1 MLAAL
6 DVAQESLIRIFLIQK
21 MLKQLMR
28 YIYNPVTQELD
39 DTTDKNFGKKNMKIK
54 EYNQM
59 MNYLTRREPTIKE
72 SKGAFKQAV
81 RDYNKEP
88 AKLVDSPILK
98 NNINAVPKRD
108 ISDHIDQQRHIY
120 EGTPLSEK
128 NKKINVALAKG
139 GTPKKEKKLSYK
151 EQYNQYFGGGIPK
164 NKTPL
169 ATEKNNIV
177 IAMSETP
184 AEEFQLDLSAEMEQ
198 FKEWLKKNKNGTYK
212 EFLKDKTAM
221 LTEEQKK
228 DPKIIDLEPYLP
240 SFEDIIKEYELEQEQ
255 KKETLEQFINR
266 RSEEIRL
273 TEADR
278 VGVSSLLRRKL

>member
-1 MLAAL
+1 
-6 DVAQESLIRIFLIQK
+6 
-21 MLKQLMR
+21 
-28 YIYNPVTQELD
+28 
-39 DTTDKNFGKKNMKIK
+39 MKIK

-139 GTPKKEKKLSYK
+139 GTPKKEKKLSK
-151 EQYNQYFGGGIPK
+151 TEQYNKYFGGGIPK

>member
-1 MLAAL
+1 
-6 DVAQESLIRIFLIQK
+6 
-21 MLKQLMR
+21 
-28 YIYNPVTQELD
+28 
-39 DTTDKNFGKKNMKIK
+39 
-54 EYNQM
+54 M

-128 NKKINVALAKG
+128 NKKINAVLAKG
-139 GTPKKEKKLSYK
+139 GT
-151 EQYNQYFGGGIPK
+151 PK

>member
-1 MLAAL
+1 
-6 DVAQESLIRIFLIQK
+6 
-21 MLKQLMR
+21 
-28 YIYNPVTQELD
+28 
-39 DTTDKNFGKKNMKIK
+39 MKIK
-54 EYNQM
+54 EYNEM
-59 MNYLTRREPTIKE
+59 MAYLTRRP
-72 SKGAFKQAV
+72 
-81 RDYNKEP
+81 P

-108 ISDHIDQQRHIY
+108 ILDYVDQQRHIY

-128 NKKINVALAKG
+128 NKKINAALAKG
-139 GTPKKEKKLSYK
+139 GTA
-151 EQYNQYFGGGIPK
+151 K

-169 ATEKNNIV
+169 ATKKNNIV

-184 AEEFQLDLSAEMEQ
+184 KEEADLLLGSEAEQ
-198 FKEWLKKNKNGTYK
+198 FMKWLEKNKDKTYNDW
-212 EFLKDKTAM
+212 LKDKKAI

-255 KKETLEQFINR
+255 KKETLEQFIKR

-273 TEADR
+273 AEADAA
-278 VGVSSLLRRKL
+278 GVSSLLRRKL

>member
-1 MLAAL
+1 
-6 DVAQESLIRIFLIQK
+6 
-21 MLKQLMR
+21 MR

-39 DTTDKNFGKKNMKIK
+39 DTRDKNFGKKNMKIS

-81 RDYNKEP
+81 KDYNKEP
-88 AKLVDSPILK
+88 AKLADAEILK
-98 NNINAVPKRD
+98 NNINARPKRD
-108 ISDHIDQQRHIY
+108 MLDYINQQLHTY
-120 EGTPLSEK
+120 DGAPLSEK

-139 GTPKKEKKLSYK
+139 GTPKKEKKLSK
-151 EQYNQYFGGGIPK
+151 TEQYNKYFGGAIPK

-177 IAMSETP
+177 IAMSESP
-184 AEEFQLDLSAEMEQ
+184 AEEYQLQLGIELKQ
-198 FKEWLKKNKNGTYK
+198 FEEWLKKNKNGTYK
-212 EFLKDKTAM
+212 EYLEDKSAM

-240 SFEDIIKEYELEQEQ
+240 NFEDVIKEYEKEQEE
-255 KKETLEQFINR
+255 KKESLNEYIKR
-266 RSEEIRL
+266 RSNEML
-273 TEADR
+273 LAEADT
-278 VGVSSLLRRKL
+278 VGVSSLLRRKI

>member
-1 MLAAL
+1 
-6 DVAQESLIRIFLIQK
+6 
-21 MLKQLMR
+21 
-28 YIYNPVTQELD
+28 
-39 DTTDKNFGKKNMKIK
+39 MKIK

-128 NKKINVALAKG
+128 NKKINAGLAKG
-139 GTPKKEKKLSYK
+139 GT
-151 EQYNQYFGGGIPK
+151 PK

-184 AEEFQLDLSAEMEQ
+184 AEEFQLDLSTEIEQ
-198 FKEWLKKNKNGTYK
+198 FQEWLKKNKNGTYK
-212 EFLKDKTAM
+212 EYLKDKTAL
-221 LTEEQKK
+221 LTDEQKK

-240 SFEDIIKEYELEQEQ
+240 NFEDVIKEYEKEQEE
-255 KKETLEQFINR
+255 KKESLNEYIKR
-266 RSEEIRL
+266 RSNEMLLAEANGGGVATLFKKRL
-273 TEADR
+273 
-278 VGVSSLLRRKL
+278 